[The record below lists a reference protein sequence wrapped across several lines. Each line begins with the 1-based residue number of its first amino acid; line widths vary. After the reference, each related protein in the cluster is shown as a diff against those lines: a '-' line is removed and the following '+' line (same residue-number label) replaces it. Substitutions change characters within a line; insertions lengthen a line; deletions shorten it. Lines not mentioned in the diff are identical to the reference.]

1 MRFCTITG
9 TSLTP
14 SVIGLGTADFGT
26 ALDKETSFALLDRYV
41 ELGGNLIDTAHVYG
55 AWVPGGDGASE
66 TLIGHWLQERGVR
79 DRVLL
84 STKGAHPP
92 MSDFSQK
99 RLDAES
105 IRSDLNESLE
115 RLQTDV
121 IDIYWVHRDD
131 PARSVESIMDALHE
145 QVSSGRVRY
154 IGASNW
160 TSERIDSAN
169 RYARENGLTSFIG
182 SQPHW
187 NLAALNPVLPGDLIA
202 LDEHERQWYADS
214 SDIAVF
220 AYSSQASGFFSGRY
234 SRAQKP
240 EGGRADSV
248 GSMYANEESYK
259 RLDRV
264 QSLAANLGVTGSQIA
279 LAFLTSQPFPVVALI
294 GANKLAYLEDSCQAG
309 DLVLSSEQLR
319 YLETGQ

>member
-1 MRFCTITG
+1 MRYCNIAG

-26 ALDKETSFALLDRYV
+26 ALDKETSFALLDRYL

-66 TLIGHWLQERGVR
+66 TMIGHWLQERGAR

-92 MSDFSQK
+92 MSEFSRK

-115 RLQTDV
+115 RLHTDV
-121 IDIYWVHRDD
+121 IDLYWVHRDD
-131 PARSVESIMDALHE
+131 PSRSVESIMDALHE

-160 TSERIDSAN
+160 TSERIDAAN
-169 RYARENGLTSFIG
+169 RYARENDKTSFIG

-187 NLAALNPVLPGDLIA
+187 NLASVNPVLPGDLVD
-202 LDEHERQWYADS
+202 LDEQERQWYADA
-214 SDIAVF
+214 SDVAVF

-234 SRAQKP
+234 GREAKP
-240 EGGRADSV
+240 DGGRADMV
-248 GSMYANEESYK
+248 IRNYANDESYR

-264 QSLAANLGVTGSQIA
+264 QSLAAQLGVGGSQIA
-279 LAFLTSQPFPVVALI
+279 LAYLTSQPFPVVALI

-309 DLVLSSEQLR
+309 DLVLTPEQLR
-319 YLETGQ
+319 YLETGL